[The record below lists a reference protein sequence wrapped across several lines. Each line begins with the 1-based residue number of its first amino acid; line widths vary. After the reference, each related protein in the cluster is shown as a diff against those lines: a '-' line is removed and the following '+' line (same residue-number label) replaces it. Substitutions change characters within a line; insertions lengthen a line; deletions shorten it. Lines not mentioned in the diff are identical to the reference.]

1 MIQDRQRE
9 DDRLL
14 RNVLLTFFIGGA
26 CAQPLG
32 SFIPF
37 LRQAHGLSYDFS
49 GYLLSAQSVGNV
61 VAVLLS
67 GFLPAYIGRRK
78 TILAMAFW
86 MIPGLLV
93 FSGGLG
99 APTLLLAA
107 CFFTGLT
114 RGGNA
119 NFSNTMISTLPP
131 EKSVLGYNLLHGA
144 FALGA
149 LLSPLLLV
157 YASGRS
163 PELGWRMVAGGLCAL
178 AVVQVVIYARMRLPA
193 EPEKKGG
200 QNLDKSFLKMKL
212 FWLSSAMLFF
222 YLSAEYGVC
231 GWMVTYFQD
240 MGLLSAEA
248 SQMMNSLY
256 WLVICFGRVGG
267 AFLTGKIPRTRL
279 LLADGVGMSV
289 CFFVML
295 LSTSPLPII
304 LGLAGAALFMA
315 TVYPTVFAFGNE
327 AIAGNDLGCST
338 MLLIASAGGI
348 LTPALMGVVAE
359 GAGIR
364 SGMLLVAADVALLL
378 CSIIISV
385 LSVRAGRGNTKGV

>member
-14 RNVLLTFFIGGA
+14 RSVLLTFFIGGA

-61 VAVLLS
+61 VTVLLS

-78 TILAMAFW
+78 TILATAFW
-86 MIPGLLV
+86 MIPGLAILT
-93 FSGGLG
+93 GGLG
-99 APTLLLAA
+99 APALLLAA
-107 CFFTGLT
+107 CFFTGLA

-119 NFSNTMISTLPP
+119 NFSNTMVSTLPP

-149 LLSPLLLV
+149 LLVPLLLV
-157 YASGRS
+157 CAGARS
-163 PELGWRMVAGGLCAL
+163 PQLGWRAVAGGLCAL
-178 AVVQVVIYARMRLPA
+178 AVLQVGVYARMRLPA
-193 EPEKKGG
+193 EPEKKGSG
-200 QNLDKSFLKMKL
+200 NLDRGFLKMKL

-222 YLSAEYGVC
+222 YLSAEYGIC

-256 WLVICFGRVGG
+256 WLVICVGRVGG
-267 AFLTGKIPRTRL
+267 AFLTRYLPRTRL
-279 LLADGVGMSV
+279 LLIDGVGMSV
-289 CFFVML
+289 CFFIMF

-304 LGLAGAALFMA
+304 LSLAGAALFMA

-327 AIAGNDLGCST
+327 AIAGNDLGCSAI
-338 MLLIASAGGI
+338 LLIASAGGI
-348 LTPALMGVVAE
+348 LTPTLIGVVAE
-359 GAGIR
+359 FSGIR
-364 SGMLLVAADVALLL
+364 SGMFLVAVNVAALL
-378 CSIIISV
+378 CSIIVSV
-385 LSVRAGRGNTKGV
+385 LSVRKERGNTKGV

>member
-9 DDRLL
+9 EDRLL
-14 RNVLLTFFIGGA
+14 RNVLITFFIGGA

-67 GFLPAYIGRRK
+67 GFLPAYIGRRR
-78 TILAMAFW
+78 TILATAFW
-86 MIPGLLV
+86 MVPGLAVLT
-93 FSGGLG
+93 GGLS
-99 APTLLLAA
+99 APALLLTA
-107 CFFTGLT
+107 CFFTGLA

-149 LLSPLLLV
+149 LLAPLLLV
-157 YASGRS
+157 YASTRS
-163 PELGWRMVAGGLCAL
+163 PGLGWRIVAGGLCAL
-178 AVVQVVIYARMRLPA
+178 AALQVGIYAKMRLPA
-193 EPEKKGG
+193 EPQKKGRE
-200 QNLDKSFLKMKL
+200 NLDRGFLKMRL

-222 YLSAEYGVC
+222 YLSAEYGIC

-256 WLVICFGRVGG
+256 WLVICVGRVGG
-267 AFLTGKIPRTRL
+267 AFLTGKFPRTKL

-289 CFFVML
+289 CFLAMF
-295 LSTSPLPII
+295 LSSSPLPII
-304 LGLAGAALFMA
+304 LSLAGAALCMA

-348 LTPALMGVVAE
+348 LTPALIGVVAE

-364 SGMLLVAADVALLL
+364 FGMFLVAADVAALL
-378 CSIIISV
+378 CAIIISI